1 MRHTTNIDQHYALNP
16 DGKRVYIREAR
27 HNVRFTCVN
36 CGSEMIA
43 KQGKIREWH
52 FAHKTLSKNCSHESY
67 LHSLAKIRIHDWF
80 YNADQFLLGL
90 NTEYRCSQ
98 MADCIWFDGENPSYC
113 KQNKLHIIDL
123 KKYYNSCDIERTYKN
138 FRADLFVYNNQSDK
152 SPVFIEICVNHPCSE
167 EKINSGI
174 RIIEVVIKSEEDI
187 DRIISS
193 TICEGDDL
201 IKLYNFNPKSQVIDS
216 CYKELTKF
224 VLDKNNRGFFIP
236 LGDVNCK
243 TYTDRDTK
251 SIFELTCDAGSLME
265 YSIYQMGMATAYKY
279 KYPVRNCFLCKYH
292 RRNEDKYMYDEGDVT
307 LPIICCLY
315 KKLGTNK
322 YCRSTKA
329 IECRAFAVDKEL
341 CDTIEKKMRTCY
353 IEIWERKKELPI

>member
-1 MRHTTNIDQHYALNP
+1 MKHTTNIDQHYALNP
-16 DGKRVYIREAR
+16 DGKLVYIREAR

-36 CGSEMIA
+36 CGCEMIA

-80 YNADQFLLGL
+80 YNADQLLLGL

-98 MADCIWFDGENPSYC
+98 MDDCIWFDRENPSYC
-113 KQNKLHIIDL
+113 KQIKLHVIDL
-123 KKYYNSCDIERTYKN
+123 KKYYNSCDIERTYKG
-138 FRADLFVYNNQSDK
+138 FRADLFVHNNQSDI

-167 EKINSGI
+167 DKIISGI
-174 RIIEVVIKSEEDI
+174 RIIEVVIESEEDI
-187 DRIISS
+187 DFIISS
-193 TICEGDDL
+193 TIREGDDR
-201 IKLYNFNPKSQVIDS
+201 IRLYNFNPKPQITDS

-224 VLDKNNRGFFIP
+224 ILHENNRGFFIP
-236 LGDVNCK
+236 FGNVTCK
-243 TYTDRDTK
+243 TYTERNPK
-251 SIFELTCDAGSLME
+251 SLFELTSDAGSIME

-279 KYPVRNCFLCKYH
+279 KYPVRSCFLCKYH
-292 RRNEDKYMYDEGDVT
+292 RKNEDKFMYDEGDAT

-322 YCRSTKA
+322 YCKSTKA
-329 IECRAFAVDKEL
+329 LECAAYRVDKEL
-341 CDTIEKKMRTCY
+341 CNAIEKQIRLNHFD
-353 IEIWERKKELPI
+353 ISEKKNGHFT